1 MDKSLLLFI
10 IWQMTLGNLKKDAQ
24 NYLNQY
30 KSRDPASY
38 AAAQQAIGGVLIL
51 DGFIGIDNPFGGKDR
66 PGIFGSLVGIA
77 LGVVFLFAPTI
88 FNHISGINDMTAT
101 TTATV
106 VSVHQ
111 ETSSS
116 NDSGSSCSATAKY
129 TVDGKEYNQA
139 SSFGSGYFCP
149 LTPGSTIPINYNPN
163 NPGAWGYKIKTIS
176 SFVKIFAW
184 VGLFAIVMSSFTFIV
199 RLLSIIFG
207 WKLLKSGRNLAK
219 TLPPGTDLGTIISEV
234 KSDFT
239 KTLFNFGGA
248 NMFAQPAPQ
257 PATPTPQPASPAP
270 QSVQPVAPV
279 VAPAAPVAPAA
290 GTQVTPSEPPS
301 TPTPPPADGTPP
313 QQL

>member
-1 MDKSLLLFI
+1 
-10 IWQMTLGNLKKDAQ
+10 MTLGNLKKDAQ

-38 AAAQQAIGGVLIL
+38 AAAQQATGGVLIL

-116 NDSGSSCSATAKY
+116 NDSGSSCSAVAKY

-176 SFVKIFAW
+176 AFVKIFGWA
-184 VGLFAIVMSSFTFIV
+184 GLFVIVMSSFTFII

-219 TLPPGTDLGTIISEV
+219 TLPPGTDLGTIINEI

-248 NMFAQPAPQ
+248 NMFAKPAPPQ
-257 PATPTPQPASPAP
+257 TATSAPQAASPAP
-270 QSVQPVAPV
+270 ESVQPVAPV
-279 VAPAAPVAPAA
+279 VAVTPVAPAA
-290 GTQVTPSEPPS
+290 DAQVAPSETPS
-301 TPTPPPADGTPP
+301 TPAPPPADGTTSQEP
-313 QQL
+313 